1 LPNKLK
7 TLNSNPSTKE
17 RKSCKRKVEAPHKGK
32 PIRITSD
39 FSTKIL
45 KARREWS
52 DVFQALKD
60 NNSQPKLLYPL
71 AEWLKQ

>member
-1 LPNKLK
+1 VQN
-7 TLNSNPSTKE
+7 KE
-17 RKSCKRKVEAPHKGK
+17 RILKDVKGK